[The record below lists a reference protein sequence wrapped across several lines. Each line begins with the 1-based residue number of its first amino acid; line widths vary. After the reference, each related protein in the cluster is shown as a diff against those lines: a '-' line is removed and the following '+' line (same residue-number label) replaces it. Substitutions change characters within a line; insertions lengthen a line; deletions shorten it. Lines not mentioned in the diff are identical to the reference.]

1 MKETTIKISVTQDG
15 LLPEEVTLLGKIFIP
30 AIQKQILRSCGFEQI
45 DASTSTYAG
54 VIPMKITAN
63 SKMQEV
69 EFEIGAIPDFR
80 KKVVEFVKLTSLQDF
95 VEPEIKEI
103 EEPKKKTKK
112 TKKEEREEK
121 NSAKEKKKKPL
132 SASPLKSRAK
142 SKVEAKKVAKKK
154 VVTKLAKPKKATKA
168 KKVEKPKKVAKKVTK
183 KVAKQTKVSL
193 KKKEVK
199 SKSKTKRAKK

>member
-30 AIQKQILRSCGFEQI
+30 SIQKQILRSCGFEQI

-121 NSAKEKKKKPL
+121 KSAKEKKKKPL

-168 KKVEKPKKVAKKVTK
+168 KKVEKPKKVTKKVTK

>member
-121 NSAKEKKKKPL
+121 KSAKEKKKKPL

>member
-112 TKKEEREEK
+112 TKKEEK
-121 NSAKEKKKKPL
+121 KSAKEKKKKPL

-168 KKVEKPKKVAKKVTK
+168 KKVEKPKKVTKKVTK